1 MAQNALISCHAKAP
15 TGVGQPAN
23 SDRPI
28 RHLNQVDLAR
38 RWNLSPRTLER
49 WRWLRQGPR
58 YLKIGG
64 RIVYRLDDIEVYELI
79 AARPSHPRSIWL
91 AAIERLGRAVH
102 HMRHRRLRQQHRA
115 AALGHHHQRFD
126 GS

>member
-1 MAQNALISCHAKAP
+1 MAQNTLISSHAKAP
-15 TGVGQPAN
+15 AGVGQLPN
-23 SDRPI
+23 PDRPI

-64 RIVYRLDDIEVYELI
+64 RIVYRLDDIEAYEAAQVHAPI
-79 AARPSHPRSIWL
+79 ASPAGAP
-91 AAIERLGRAVH
+91 AATNRA
-102 HMRHRRLRQQHRA
+102 
-115 AALGHHHQRFD
+115 
-126 GS
+126 